1 MITAPEISRSLFS
14 AWLLA
19 RFDRNGAYLFDNT
32 QEAFWRSFWAAFIA
46 FPAFA
51 ILLLLRSVH
60 VEIGVGPFW
69 ALVIQGTGYVIGWV
83 AFPYLMF
90 YVAVLTGKDKFYCRY
105 IAAYNWAVILQIT
118 LMLGITA
125 LTASGLVPQALGVL
139 LMAGTVIAIFAYQ
152 GFIAHAA
159 LEVPAM
165 GAVGIVVLDLIVS
178 LILQSWTDRLL
189 AGQAVL
195 AG

>member
-1 MITAPEISRSLFS
+1 MITAAEISRSLFG

-51 ILLLLRSVH
+51 TLLLLRSVH
-60 VEIGVGPFW
+60 VEIGVGAFW

-90 YVAVLTGKDKFYCRY
+90 YVARLVDRDQFYYRY
-105 IAAYNWAVILQIT
+105 IAAYNWAVILQIA
-118 LMLGITA
+118 LMLGVTA
-125 LTASGLVPQALGVL
+125 LTASGLVPQSLGLL
-139 LMAGTVIAIFAYQ
+139 LMAGSVIAIFIYQ
-152 GFIAHAA
+152 GYIAHAV

-165 GAVGIVVLDLIVS
+165 GAFGIVVLDLVVS

-189 AGQAVL
+189 VGQPVL

>member
-1 MITAPEISRSLFS
+1 MITAPEISRSLFG

-32 QEAFWRSFWAAFIA
+32 PEALLRSFWAAFIA

-51 ILLLLRSVH
+51 VLLLLRSVH

-69 ALVIQGTGYVIGWV
+69 AFVTQGAGYVIGWV

-90 YVAVLTGKDKFYCRY
+90 YVARLVGKDRFYCRY
-105 IAAYNWAVILQIT
+105 IAAYNWAVILQIA
-118 LMLGITA
+118 LMLGVTV
-125 LTASGLVPQALGVL
+125 LTASGLVPQALGFL
-139 LMAGTVIAIFAYQ
+139 LMAGTVIAIFVYQ
-152 GFIAHAA
+152 GYIAHAA
-159 LEVPAM
+159 LEVPPM
-165 GAVGIVVLDLIVS
+165 GAVGIVLLDLVVS
-178 LILQSWTDRLL
+178 LVLQSWTDRLL
-189 AGQAVL
+189 AGQPVI

>member
-1 MITAPEISRSLFS
+1 MITAPEISRSLFG

-19 RFDRNGAYLFDNT
+19 RFDRNGAYLFENT
-32 QEAFWRSFWAAFIA
+32 PEALWRSFWAAFIA

-51 ILLLLRSVH
+51 VLLLLRSAH
-60 VEIGVGPFW
+60 VEISVGPFW

-90 YVAVLTGKDKFYCRY
+90 YVAGLTGRDKFYCRY
-105 IAAYNWAVILQIT
+105 IAAYNWAVLLQIT
-118 LMLGITA
+118 LMLGVTA
-125 LTASGLVPQALGVL
+125 LTASGFVPQGLGVL
-139 LMAGTVIAIFAYQ
+139 LMAATVIAIFIYQ
-152 GFIAHAA
+152 GYIAHAV
-159 LEVPAM
+159 LEVPVT

-189 AGQAVL
+189 AGQKVL